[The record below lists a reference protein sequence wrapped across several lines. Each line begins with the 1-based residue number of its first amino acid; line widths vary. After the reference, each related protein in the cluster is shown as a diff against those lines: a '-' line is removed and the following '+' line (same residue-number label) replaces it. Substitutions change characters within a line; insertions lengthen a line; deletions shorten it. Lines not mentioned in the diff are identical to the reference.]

1 MSDRYLAAVRE
12 RVALAR
18 NVDILELKVRR
29 KQSDIGWLKKS
40 AKEMDI
46 LVDDMSDF
54 SEGDMYD
61 SDDGKGAVERTKERR
76 QLKQTRD
83 QLQRLLAQPVFPKG
97 FSYKYPSSVAPFMGE
112 PTTGVNPAGGEQA
125 RAEKLVSKLSST
137 SAASNANDENA
148 VLVMKNAIEG
158 YKLAKKQR
166 NKKNKHPVQ

>member
-18 NVDILELKVRR
+18 DVDILELKVRR

-61 SDDGKGAVERTKERR
+61 SDDGRGAVERTKERR
-76 QLKQTRD
+76 QLQQKRD
-83 QLQRLLAQPVFPKG
+83 QLQRLLGQPIFPKG
-97 FSYKYPSSVAPFMGE
+97 FSYKYPTTAAPFIGQ
-112 PTTGVNPAGGEQA
+112 TTANEVNPTGGQ
-125 RAEKLVSKLSST
+125 ST
-137 SAASNANDENA
+137 GANQQTDDKNA
-148 VLVMKNAIEG
+148 VSVMKDAIES
-158 YKLAKKQR
+158 YKLAKKMR
-166 NKKNKHPVQ
+166 NKKMKHLI